1 MASSRWLGSRPSSAT
16 IASASSSVR
25 PSARWIAVS
34 MAFHRTGG
42 DNMRRDAVDAGRQE
56 SMPGR
61 EVTRWSAVRHDSLPR
76 SRSIALETM
85 RDTTD
90 MPARAKRGKT
100 PMSAAHKEALA
111 IGREEG
117 RAVRGYLEALEA
129 HRPKRGRKRS
139 PESIQKRLDQIE
151 DKLESADPLSRVHLV
166 QERMNLQNEL
176 AAKDAAVDLV
186 AMEEGFIRA
195 GRSYGER
202 KGISYAAWREAGVDA
217 S

>member
-1 MASSRWLGSRPSSAT
+1 
-16 IASASSSVR
+16 
-25 PSARWIAVS
+25 
-34 MAFHRTGG
+34 
-42 DNMRRDAVDAGRQE
+42 
-56 SMPGR
+56 
-61 EVTRWSAVRHDSLPR
+61 
-76 SRSIALETM
+76 
-85 RDTTD
+85 
-90 MPARAKRGKT
+90 
-100 PMSAAHKEALA
+100 MSAAHKEALA

-151 DKLESADPLSRVHLV
+151 EKLETADPLSRVHLV

-176 AAKDAAVDLV
+176 ATKDAAIDLV

-195 GRSYGER
+195 GKSYGER

-217 S
+217 SVLRKAGIRRGSEP